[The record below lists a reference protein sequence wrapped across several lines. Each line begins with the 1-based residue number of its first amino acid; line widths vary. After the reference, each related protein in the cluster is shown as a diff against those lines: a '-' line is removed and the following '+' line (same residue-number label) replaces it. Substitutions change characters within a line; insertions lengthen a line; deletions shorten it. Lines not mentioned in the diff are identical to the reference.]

1 MLCIAIHADVMMTTS
16 WMTINWLTIVLNQ
29 TLFVL
34 WERDNVIPVWAVK
47 IMWASCSMEM
57 WPVSHQKITQLR
69 LPPAPPVNKSHEDK
83 DDVRSRSASS
93 LATPPV
99 CGGNQTDRTRVVAYL
114 RGLIVSYLTGYY
126 VLTFHVF
133 RQSVYM
139 YVKMYVYLVKAN
151 LETIRVFRDS
161 YIMKCV

>member
-1 MLCIAIHADVMMTTS
+1 MPGKYPNQHRLGRVSRRATETVDDGSTTRTTDTSRTRKQKPRGQGRCSIAIRLLSGHTS
-16 WMTINWLTIVLNQ
+16 
-29 TLFVL
+29 
-34 WERDNVIPVWAVK
+34 
-47 IMWASCSMEM
+47 C
-57 WPVSHQKITQLR
+57 
-69 LPPAPPVNKSHEDK
+69 LPMANGSWKTRRQEGY
-83 DDVRSRSASS
+83 
-93 LATPPV
+93 